1 MKKNVEYTISYALL
15 LITLAV
21 NVSMPLFRVYAHN
34 EGLNNGQTALVLAS
48 YIVGMLPC
56 YIFLGGVSDK
66 IGRKKIM
73 IVSVLFSLLSTTV
86 ITFYPEVYA
95 LIIARL
101 CQGIALGLSMGT
113 GTAYLT
119 EILNLKQEK
128 HAATKAAN
136 MASFSTAI
144 GFSGGALT
152 TTLLIIH
159 EFTLVP
165 LSYPILVG
173 LTIIGLLLML
183 FLPDLPPMG
192 GKVMRLPYFPE
203 NSLPVNIGIG
213 VCWAVTG
220 IVIAIIPGQLAA
232 IGLTSYA
239 GFCLVLVNWT
249 GAFLQ
254 PFIRNHNPK
263 KSVQIGY
270 LLIPLGFG
278 LVILGCHLSTLFII
292 LIGASIIGM
301 AAYGFSYLG
310 GLAIISNI
318 GGEQRARAIAGFMFV
333 GYIGFGIPAIFLGYL
348 SDALGIVRA
357 LVIFEAIIV
366 LIGVYFIPKVKYK

>member
-21 NVSMPLFRVYAHN
+21 NVSMPLFRVYAQN

-95 LIIARL
+95 LVIARF

-128 HAATKAAN
+128 HAATQAAN

-165 LSYPILVG
+165 LSYPILIG

-183 FLPDLPPMG
+183 FLPDLPPIG
-192 GKVMRLPYFPE
+192 GKVMRLPFFPE

-254 PFIRNHNPK
+254 PFIRNYNPK

-366 LIGVYFIPKVKYK
+366 LIGLYFIPKVKYK

>member
-1 MKKNVEYTISYALL
+1 M
-15 LITLAV
+15 
-21 NVSMPLFRVYAHN
+21 
-34 EGLNNGQTALVLAS
+34 
-48 YIVGMLPC
+48 
-56 YIFLGGVSDK
+56 
-66 IGRKKIM
+66 
-73 IVSVLFSLLSTTV
+73 
-86 ITFYPEVYA
+86 
-95 LIIARL
+95 
-101 CQGIALGLSMGT
+101 
-113 GTAYLT
+113 
-119 EILNLKQEK
+119 
-128 HAATKAAN
+128 
-136 MASFSTAI
+136 
-144 GFSGGALT
+144 
-152 TTLLIIH
+152 
-159 EFTLVP
+159 
-165 LSYPILVG
+165 
-173 LTIIGLLLML
+173 
-183 FLPDLPPMG
+183 
-192 GKVMRLPYFPE
+192 
-203 NSLPVNIGIG
+203 
-213 VCWAVTG
+213 
-220 IVIAIIPGQLAA
+220 
-232 IGLTSYA
+232 
-239 GFCLVLVNWT
+239 LVNWT

>member
-128 HAATKAAN
+128 HAATQAAN

-165 LSYPILVG
+165 LSYPILIG

-213 VCWAVTG
+213 VC
-220 IVIAIIPGQLAA
+220 
-232 IGLTSYA
+232 
-239 GFCLVLVNWT
+239 
-249 GAFLQ
+249 
-254 PFIRNHNPK
+254 
-263 KSVQIGY
+263 
-270 LLIPLGFG
+270 
-278 LVILGCHLSTLFII
+278 
-292 LIGASIIGM
+292 
-301 AAYGFSYLG
+301 
-310 GLAIISNI
+310 
-318 GGEQRARAIAGFMFV
+318 
-333 GYIGFGIPAIFLGYL
+333 
-348 SDALGIVRA
+348 
-357 LVIFEAIIV
+357 
-366 LIGVYFIPKVKYK
+366 

>member
-128 HAATKAAN
+128 HAATQAAN

-165 LSYPILVG
+165 LSYPILIG